1 MDPVF
6 RALAVYFFLLLVFRI
21 IGKRSLS
28 QITSFD
34 FLLLLIVGEA
44 TQQALLG
51 QDYSITNAL
60 LVIMVLVGVDYLL
73 AMLKERSRAVE
84 RILEG
89 APLIVVAN
97 GKVLE
102 TRIKRAGLDE
112 DDVLKAARLKHG
124 LERMEQIKYA
134 IQERDG
140 NISIIPYSTE
150 RDPA

>member
-1 MDPVF
+1 MDPVL
-6 RALAVYFFLLLVFRI
+6 RAFAVYFFLLLVFRI

-51 QDYSITNAL
+51 QDYSITNAV
-60 LVIMVLVGVDYLL
+60 LVILVLVGIDYLL
-73 AMLKERSRAVE
+73 ALVKEYFHPIE

-97 GKVLE
+97 GRVLD
-102 TRIKRAGLDE
+102 TRIKRAGLDA
-112 DDVLKAARLKHG
+112 DDVLKEARLKHG
-124 LERMEQIKYA
+124 VERMEQIKYA

-150 RDPA
+150 RDPL

>member
-1 MDPVF
+1 MDPVL
-6 RALAVYFFLLLVFRI
+6 RAFAVYFFLLLVFRI

-60 LVIMVLVGVDYLL
+60 LVILVLVGIDYLL
-73 AMLKERSRAVE
+73 ALLKEHFHPIE
-84 RILEG
+84 RVLEG

-97 GKVLE
+97 GRVLD
-102 TRIKRAGLDE
+102 TRIKRAGLDA

-124 LERMEQIKYA
+124 VERMEQIKYA

>member
-6 RALAVYFFLLLVFRI
+6 RAIAVYFFLMLVFRI
-21 IGKRSLS
+21 LGKRSLS

-51 QDYSITNAL
+51 DDYSITNAV

-73 AMLKERSRAVE
+73 AMIKEHSRRIE

-89 APLIVVAN
+89 APLIVVAD
-97 GKVLE
+97 GKVLA

-112 DDVLKAARLKHG
+112 DDVMKAARLKHG
-124 LERMEQIKYA
+124 LERIEQIKYA

-140 NISIIPYSTE
+140 KVSIIPYGK
-150 RDPA
+150 

>member
-134 IQERDG
+134 VQERDG

>member
-1 MDPVF
+1 MDPVV

-51 QDYSITNAL
+51 QDYSVTNAL
-60 LVIMVLVGVDYLL
+60 LVIIVLVGVDYLL
-73 AMLKERSRAVE
+73 ALLKDHSRAFE

-97 GKVLE
+97 GTVLE
-102 TRIKRAGLDE
+102 SRIKRAGLDA
-112 DDVLKAARLKHG
+112 DDILKAARLAHG
-124 LERMEQIKYA
+124 LERMDQIKYA

-140 NISIIPYSTE
+140 KISIIPYRKE
-150 RDPA
+150 G